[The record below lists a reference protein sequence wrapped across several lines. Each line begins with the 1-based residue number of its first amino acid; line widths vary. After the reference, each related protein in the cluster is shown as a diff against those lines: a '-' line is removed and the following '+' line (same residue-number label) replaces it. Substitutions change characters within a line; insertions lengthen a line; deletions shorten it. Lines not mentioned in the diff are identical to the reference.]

1 VAHGGSIHGQK
12 AGLVVGPARIL
23 ILCRAKQVKQ
33 DSIESTTE
41 KTMMAVAKTHKPE
54 GAGGPKVQRI
64 RIRLKSY
71 DHKLLDKSAEQIVET
86 AKRTGA
92 TVLGPVPLPTR
103 KRVYCV
109 LRSPHVDKK
118 SREHFEIRVH
128 KRLIDINDPT
138 PTTTDAL
145 MRLDLPAGVD
155 IEVKL

>member
-1 VAHGGSIHGQK
+1 MSNMARAKAHK
-12 AGLVVGPARIL
+12 AG
-23 ILCRAKQVKQ
+23 
-33 DSIESTTE
+33 DTTG
-41 KTMMAVAKTHKPE
+41 
-54 GAGGPKVQRI
+54 GAKVQRI

-71 DHKLLDKSAEQIVET
+71 DHRLLDKSAEQIVDT

-138 PTTTDAL
+138 P
-145 MRLDLPAGVD
+145 MRSCASICRPVS
-155 IEVKL
+155 ISK

>member
-1 VAHGGSIHGQK
+1 MA
-12 AGLVVGPARIL
+12 
-23 ILCRAKQVKQ
+23 RAKAQKN
-33 DSIESTTE
+33 ETPT
-41 KTMMAVAKTHKPE
+41 AAN
-54 GAGGPKVQRI
+54 AKVQRI

-71 DHKLLDKSAEQIVET
+71 DHRLLDKSADQIVDT
-86 AKRTGA
+86 ARRTGA
-92 TVLGPVPLPTR
+92 SICGPVPLPTK
-103 KRVYCV
+103 KRIYCV

-138 PTTTDAL
+138 PTTADAL